1 MEFKEWMIKLWRWL
15 KEAAIISY
23 QWIKKASSKSW
34 KFSKPYLIRFHHFR
48 KRIWKKYHINK
59 VLILLGM
66 IAILCTSV
74 YLFYVAKTTNVSEL
88 ESGLKESTMIYDNK
102 GESAGKLYEQKGAY
116 IQLTEMSPYLVDGVI
131 STEDRNFY
139 THHGFDIK
147 GIGRAAMR
155 FVINRGASGGGGST
169 ITQQLAKNAYLTL
182 DQTFTRKAKEIF
194 LAIEIEKH
202 YSKDEILT
210 MYLNTSY
217 FGNGVWGVQDASEK
231 YFGVNASELSP
242 GEAATLIGMLKGP
255 SLYNPIDNLENAT
268 NRRDTVLQLMADN
281 QKISP
286 EVAKE
291 QAAIPLDSLLSDTY
305 QASNDS
311 YRYPSYFDAVI
322 DEAVDQYG
330 LDADDIL
337 NRGYKIYTTLDQ
349 NQQQAMQD
357 TYTVDGYFPD
367 NAEDG
372 EMVQSASVAVSPK
385 DGGVTAL
392 VGRRGESVFRGYNFA
407 TQMRRSPGSTIKPLA
422 VYTPALEAG
431 YTPASTLKDEPLSY
445 YKASNYSQTY
455 SGEVPMYQAVAQSL
469 NLPAVWLLHEI
480 GLDKGFDK
488 AKEFGLSLSDEDKYW
503 GLALGGLKYGESPL
517 TMAAAY
523 SVFAN
528 GGTYYK
534 PHLITKIV
542 DSTGAVIVD
551 NSSVKGKRIISEKVA
566 TAMTSILLGTFSNG
580 TGVLADPAG
589 YTVAGKTGTT
599 ETNFDAS
606 KVNDQWVIGYTPDLV
621 IATWLGFERSSESH
635 YLQGTSETVAGLIF
649 QKVAENILP
658 YTSGSTFDV
667 VDAYQTD
674 GVVMSIN
681 EAEAKAKEDAK
692 SKWQKGV
699 DEITEKTKEGLQTA
713 GEAIKD
719 TTEKVWN
726 GVLDKLW
733 R

>member
-268 NRRDTVLQLMADN
+268 NRRDTVLQLMAEN

-667 VDAYQTD
+667 ADAYQTD

-692 SKWQKGV
+692 SSWQKGV